1 VYLITGGLGGI
12 GRAMAEYLARHLQ
25 AKLVLTSRSGLPPR
39 EEWNAWVENHE
50 AADNASRQIRQIQDI
65 EALGAEVLVLPAD
78 VADEAQMRV
87 VIQQAIATFGTIH
100 GVLHAAGVPASGL
113 MQLKTPEMA
122 ASVLAPKVVGT
133 LVLERVLQDI
143 PLDFLVLFSSMS
155 SITGG
160 GPGQVDYCAANA
172 FLDAYARRHFLQ
184 HGMTVAIDWGEWRW
198 DAWEAGLG
206 GFPEE
211 AQTYFKERRRKF
223 GIAFEEGTEAL
234 ARILVRKLPQVV
246 VSTQDFTRMVAGSKH
261 FSIATIVEKI
271 KQLRQSKPAYSR
283 PILGTP
289 YVPPENEMEMEIA
302 AIWRELLGIEQ
313 IGVQDN
319 FFELGGHSL
328 IGMQLISRL
337 RNAFQVDV
345 RLATLFESPTI
356 AELALAIE
364 IMLIEE
370 IDKLDEEEVQTL
382 VTPAPTAAV
391 AGGNGGDKP

>member
-1 VYLITGGLGGI
+1 MSMGVRPLE
-12 GRAMAEYLARHLQ
+12 RKSK

-160 GPGQVDYCAANA
+160 GPGQVDFRFRNGDCLEVRGGRRQRGVRVHGVARAA
-172 FLDAYARRHFLQ
+172 DR
-184 HGMTVAIDWGEWRW
+184 VD
-198 DAWEAGLG
+198 G
-206 GFPEE
+206 GRG
-211 AQTYFKERRRKF
+211 TD
-223 GIAFEEGTEAL
+223 GI
-234 ARILVRKLPQVV
+234 
-246 VSTQDFTRMVAGSKH
+246 
-261 FSIATIVEKI
+261 
-271 KQLRQSKPAYSR
+271 
-283 PILGTP
+283 
-289 YVPPENEMEMEIA
+289 
-302 AIWRELLGIEQ
+302 
-313 IGVQDN
+313 
-319 FFELGGHSL
+319 
-328 IGMQLISRL
+328 
-337 RNAFQVDV
+337 
-345 RLATLFESPTI
+345 
-356 AELALAIE
+356 
-364 IMLIEE
+364 
-370 IDKLDEEEVQTL
+370 
-382 VTPAPTAAV
+382 
-391 AGGNGGDKP
+391 